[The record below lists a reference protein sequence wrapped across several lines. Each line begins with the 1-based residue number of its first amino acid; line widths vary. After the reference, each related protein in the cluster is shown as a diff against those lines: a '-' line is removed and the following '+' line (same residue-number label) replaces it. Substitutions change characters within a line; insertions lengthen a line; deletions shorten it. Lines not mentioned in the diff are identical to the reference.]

1 MSSLNSNNEFEDL
14 DDPFGA
20 SGIASDEFQD
30 GMPLDAELG
39 APEGEAEN
47 FTPAPEEG
55 DVANS
60 EMPADGDN
68 LEAMDFPQ
76 EDASESKPEEEV
88 AVVEYKKAHCWDMY
102 SWLLFIAWLALLGGI
117 LILWLECPPS
127 EYGDPPYKETSVPV
141 KTAN

>member
-1 MSSLNSNNEFEDL
+1 MSLGS
-14 DDPFGA
+14 
-20 SGIASDEFQD
+20 
-30 GMPLDAELG
+30 ELS

-47 FTPAPEEG
+47 FAPTPEEG
-55 DVANS
+55 
-60 EMPADGDN
+60 GDISTEQQAEGEN
-68 LEAMDFPQ
+68 PERLQFTEEASTP
-76 EDASESKPEEEV
+76 EPEEEV
-88 AVVEYKKAHCWDMY
+88 VTVEYKKAHCWDMY